1 MPVSYEKRA
10 VFIHIPKTGGM
21 SVTRSLRDAGLD
33 FDFCG
38 EPLNTRLLKHPDP
51 ASILAILERS
61 QSGVPAHIPQDHLPA
76 TVLRSLLDEPWDH
89 FYKFSFVRNPW
100 DKEVSRYWYLRRLL
114 AMPEYDAQTGEIHDL
129 VRRSDTFEKFM
140 ELYPIDE
147 RIDMSSY
154 LVDESGAD
162 LVDFVGRVE
171 TLEADFASVCKRLGL
186 PAALVHI
193 NRSERTPSYAHYYT
207 PKTQA
212 AVARRFAR
220 DIDRFGYRFSR

>member
-10 VFIHIPKTGGM
+10 VFIHIPKTAGM
-21 SVTRSLRDAGLD
+21 SVTQSLRDVGVD

-38 EPLNTRLLKHPDP
+38 EPLSTRLLKHRDP
-51 ASILAILERS
+51 ASILAILERT
-61 QSGVPAHIPQDHLPA
+61 QSGVPASIQQDHLPA
-76 TVLRSLLDEPWDH
+76 TVLRSLLDEPWNS
-89 FYKFSFVRNPW
+89 FYSFSFVRNPW
-100 DKEVSRYWYLRRLL
+100 DKEVSRYWYLRRHL
-114 AMPEYDAQTGEIHDL
+114 AMSEHDAQTGEIHDL

-140 ELYPIDE
+140 EEYPIE
-147 RIDMSSY
+147 GIDMTSY
-154 LVDESGAD
+154 LVDETGAD

-186 PAALVHI
+186 PAALDHI
-193 NRSERTPSYAHYYT
+193 NRSERTPNYAHYYT
-207 PKTQA
+207 PKAQA